1 MTPTLVLAALVGAL
15 LGIGLAAG
23 VRGVVGPAP
32 MGLQAALH
40 HLTHPT
46 TAQHRRLDRLI
57 QWAQQAGHP
66 WLAIPEADLDL
77 LERTP
82 QSYVSS
88 RITWGLASGLAGL
101 VLATGF
107 VAAGTVSLLVAP
119 VLVLGCV
126 VAGAWVPVW
135 RTRDAARHA
144 RSDARRVLAVYL
156 DLVAQERAAGE
167 APGPAL
173 HEAAALADH
182 PLLQRLHRTL
192 VRAENHGYSP
202 WDALRGL
209 GEQVRLDELVTV
221 ADLAATAADG
231 AAIYAS
237 LTAQAASLRAT
248 TTTEDKAEANTRTER
263 LTLPVTALMAGFLL
277 LALYPTIA
285 RLLIG

>member
-1 MTPTLVLAALVGAL
+1 MTPTLPLAALIGGL

-23 VRGVVGPAP
+23 VRGMAGPAP

-40 HLTHPT
+40 RLNHST
-46 TAQHRRLDRLI
+46 TAHDGRLDRLV
-57 QWAQQAGHP
+57 QKAQHAGHP

-88 RITWGLASGLAGL
+88 RIKWALCCGLAGM
-101 VLATGF
+101 VLATVF
-107 VAAGTVSLLVAP
+107 VAAGTVQVIVAP
-119 VLVLGCV
+119 VV
-126 VAGAWVPVW
+126 VAGAGAWVPVW

-156 DLVAQERAAGE
+156 DLVAQERAAGQ

-173 HEAAALADH
+173 REAAALADH

-209 GEQVRLDELVTV
+209 GEQIRLDELVTV

-248 TTTEDKAEANTRTER
+248 TTTEDKTEANARTER

-277 LALYPTIA
+277 LALYPTVA

>member
-1 MTPTLVLAALVGAL
+1 MTPTLGLAALVGAL

-23 VRGVVGPAP
+23 VRSVVGPAP

-46 TAQHRRLDRLI
+46 TAQHRHLDRLI
-57 QWAQQAGHP
+57 QWAQQAGPP

-82 QSYVSS
+82 RSYVSN
-88 RITWGLASGLAGL
+88 RITWGLSAGLAGL
-101 VLATGF
+101 VLAMGF

-119 VLVLGCV
+119 VLVLGCAA
-126 VAGAWVPVW
+126 AGAWVPVW

-156 DLVAQERAAGE
+156 DLVAQERAAGQ

-173 HEAAALADH
+173 HEAAALTDH
-182 PLLQRLHRTL
+182 PLLQRLHHTL

-248 TTTEDKAEANTRTER
+248 TTTEDKAEANARTER

-277 LALYPTIA
+277 LALYPTVA

>member
-1 MTPTLVLAALVGAL
+1 MTPTLPLAAFVGAL

-23 VRGVVGPAP
+23 VRSVVGPAP

-40 HLTHPT
+40 HLAHPT
-46 TAQHRRLDRLI
+46 AQRGRLDWLIQRAQH
-57 QWAQQAGHP
+57 AGHP

-77 LERTP
+77 LEQTP
-82 QSYVSS
+82 RSYVSS
-88 RITWGLASGLAGL
+88 RVTWALSCGFAGL
-101 VLATGF
+101 VLAGVF
-107 VAAGTVSLLVAP
+107 VAAGTVPVLVAP
-119 VLVLGCV
+119 VLVLGCAG
-126 VAGAWVPVW
+126 AGAWVPVW

-144 RSDARRVLAVYL
+144 RSDSRQVLAVYL
-156 DLVAQERAAGE
+156 ELVAQERAAGQ

-182 PLLQRLHRTL
+182 PLLQRLHYTL

-209 GEQVRLDELVTV
+209 GEQIRLDELVTV
-221 ADLAATAADG
+221 ADLATTAADG

-237 LTAQAASLRAT
+237 LTAQVASLRAT
-248 TTTEDKAEANTRTER
+248 TTTEDKAEANARTEH
-263 LTLPVTALMAGFLL
+263 LTLPITALMAGFLL
-277 LALYPTIA
+277 LALYPTVA